1 MIHSVLSVQMLWW
14 VLVVVCLLG
23 STHACLR
30 EPREEHSTALRSP
43 GDNGFHIQV
52 SGEPERYVPGAV
64 YTCESAGLD
73 CYISATRLVFMHES
87 ARPE

>member
-14 VLVVVCLLG
+14 VLVVICLLE

-64 YTCESAGLD
+64 YTRESAELD
-73 CYISATRLVFMHES
+73 CFL
-87 ARPE
+87 

>member
-1 MIHSVLSVQMLWW
+1 MAI
-14 VLVVVCLLG
+14 CLLA

-30 EPREEHSTALRSP
+30 EPREQDSTALRSP

-64 YTCESAGLD
+64 YTCESAEFD
-73 CYISATRLVFMHES
+73 FCISATRLVFTH
-87 ARPE
+87 

>member
-1 MIHSVLSVQMLWW
+1 M
-14 VLVVVCLLG
+14 CLLG
-23 STHACLR
+23 TAHACVR

-64 YTCESAGLD
+64 YTCE
-73 CYISATRLVFMHES
+73 LV
-87 ARPE
+87 